1 LSSDSRSMRPRRR
14 ARRRTGLAAPE
25 RLESRDLMAASAL
38 GFSLPDLSIEGSVG
52 TRAAWGGTL
61 GVIATVLNTGTS
73 TITNPIAQAP
83 GDQTTADAPA
93 STVAVVI
100 TPHHALSHGITI
112 GTFQAPPVS
121 QNSLEQIAEAFKL
134 PPRPAGFQ
142 AGKFFVHLI
151 VNAKGNVLESNK
163 HNDTTPPLKVQVAPV
178 ALPEL
183 RATDLEVPATL
194 QPGDTIEP
202 SITIT
207 NFGTANSGQPI
218 EVALVASTTPNFT
231 VGSSI
236 VALYSLQTNIPPASA
251 VPPGG
256 IVNAFSETE
265 NPLNDTFTFTGP
277 AVTLPT
283 SPATYFLG
291 VVVDPYGKIPQLSL
305 PANPLAE
312 IHTVGPPVNGLPP
325 AGVVSTANSNAFP
338 FPASGTFIGINPTLT
353 STSSANTRTNST
365 LNNNNNGTIL

>member
-1 LSSDSRSMRPRRR
+1 
-14 ARRRTGLAAPE
+14 
-25 RLESRDLMAASAL
+25 MAASAL

-61 GVIATVLNTGTS
+61 GVIATVINTGTS

-83 GDQTTADAPA
+83 GSQTTADAPS
-93 STVAVVI
+93 STVSVVI
-100 TPHHALSHGITI
+100 TPRHKLSHGITI

-121 QNSLEQIAEAFKL
+121 QNSLEQIADAFPL

-151 VNAKGNVLESNK
+151 VNSTGTVLESN
-163 HNDTTPPLKVQVAPV
+163 NRNNGTPPLKVVVAPA

-183 RATDLEVPATL
+183 RATDLELPATL
-194 QPGDTIEP
+194 QPGDTVEP
-202 SITIT
+202 TIQIT

-256 IVNAFSETE
+256 IIAAFSQTL
-265 NPLNDTFTFTGP
+265 NPLTNSFTFTGP

-312 IHTVGPPVNGLPP
+312 IRTVGPPVNGLPP
-325 AGVVSTANSNAFP
+325 AGVVSTPNSNAFP
-338 FPASGTFIGINPTLT
+338 FSPSGTFIGINPTLT
-353 STSSANTRTNST
+353 STSSANTRTGST
-365 LNNNNNGTIL
+365 LSNVGNGTIV

>member
-1 LSSDSRSMRPRRR
+1 
-14 ARRRTGLAAPE
+14 
-25 RLESRDLMAASAL
+25 MAASAL

-83 GDQTTADAPA
+83 GDPTTADAPS
-93 STVAVVI
+93 STIAVVI
-100 TPHHALSHGITI
+100 TPHRALSHGSTI

-121 QNSLEQIAEAFKL
+121 QNNLEQIAEAFTL
-134 PPRPAGFQ
+134 PPLPRGFQ
-142 AGKFFVHLI
+142 AAGGKFFVHLI
-151 VNAKGNVLESNK
+151 VNSNGSVLESNK
-163 HNDTTPPLKVQVAPV
+163 HNDTTPPLKVVVAPA

-202 SITIT
+202 TIAIT

-256 IVNAFSETE
+256 TISAFSQTAS
-265 NPLNDTFTFTGP
+265 PLDDTFTFTGP

-283 SPATYFLG
+283 TPSTYFLG
-291 VVVDPYGKIPQLSL
+291 VVVDPYGKIQQLSL
-305 PANPLAE
+305 PANALAE
-312 IHTVGPPVNGLPP
+312 IRTVGPPVNGLPP
-325 AGVVSTANSNAFP
+325 AGVVSSPNSNAFP
-338 FPASGTFIGINPTLT
+338 FPASGTFIGINPTVT
-353 STSSANTRTNST
+353 TESTVSGKTNSN
-365 LNNNNNGTIL
+365 LNNTNNNNGTIV

>member
-1 LSSDSRSMRPRRR
+1 MRPRRP

-61 GVIATVLNTGTS
+61 GVIATVINTGTS

-83 GDQTTADAPA
+83 GSPTTADAPS

-100 TPHHALSHGITI
+100 TPHHALRHGITI

-121 QNSLEQIAEAFKL
+121 QNSLEQIADAFTL
-134 PPRPAGFQ
+134 PPRPGGFQ

-151 VNAKGNVLESNK
+151 VNANGSVLESNR
-163 HNDTTPPLKVQVAPV
+163 HNDTTAPMKVLVAPV

-183 RATDLEVPATL
+183 RATDLEVPATM

-202 SITIT
+202 TITIT

-218 EVALVASTTPNFT
+218 QVALVASTTPNFT

-256 IVNAFSETE
+256 LISAFSQTVS
-265 NPLNDTFTFTGP
+265 PLNDTFTFTGP

-291 VVVDPYGKIPQLSL
+291 VVVDPFGKIPQLSL
-305 PANPLAE
+305 PANPLAQ

-325 AGVVSTANSNAFP
+325 AGVVSTSNSNPFP
-338 FPASGTFIGINPTLT
+338 FPASGTFIGINPTVT
-353 STSSANTRTNST
+353 TESTVSGKTNSN
-365 LNNNNNGTIL
+365 LNNTNNNNGTIV